1 MSGRD
6 TGRRPIA
13 GGGGGSGAAQRPLGA
28 AEVQSLRSAVVKI
41 VEIARTLPELSPA
54 EVADLFAT
62 AFERRSGGEG
72 ALQ

>member
-1 MSGRD
+1 MSARD
-6 TGRRPIA
+6 TGRRLFA
-13 GGGGGSGAAQRPLGA
+13 GGSGAAHRPLGA
-28 AEVQSLRSAVVKI
+28 ADAQSLRSAVVKI

-54 EVADLFAT
+54 EVAEIFAA

>member
-1 MSGRD
+1 MSASRD
-6 TGRRPIA
+6 TGRRLLAA
-13 GGGGGSGAAQRPLGA
+13 GGPPAHRALGV

-54 EVADLFAT
+54 EVAELFAT
-62 AFERRSGGEG
+62 AFERRSGGGG